1 MNLMPLALIVGLL
14 LASLLVYGVVH
25 PRPPARWD
33 PGEERARMVERQ
45 IEARGV
51 KDPRV
56 LQAMRTVPRHLFVP
70 PAYRERAYEDG
81 PLPIGKG
88 QTISQPYMVAVM
100 TELLEPEAGDRVLE
114 VGTGSGY
121 QAAVLSPLVKKVYTT
136 EIIPEL
142 AERAREVL
150 LASGYENVEV
160 LTGDG
165 FQGLPK
171 HAPFDGI
178 IVTAAPPE
186 VPEPLLEQLGL
197 GGRLVIPIGEWKQEL
212 KVLERTEEG
221 IQTRTLF
228 QVKFVPMEGEAQQTR

>member
-1 MNLMPLALIVGLL
+1 MPTDCPTNTRPHRVE
-14 LASLLVYGVVH
+14 SLEVRLTRAWGFLGA
-25 PRPPARWD
+25 RPP
-33 PGEERARMVERQ
+33 
-45 IEARGV
+45 
-51 KDPRV
+51 
-56 LQAMRTVPRHLFVP
+56 
-70 PAYRERAYEDG
+70 
-81 PLPIGKG
+81 
-88 QTISQPYMVAVM
+88 
-100 TELLEPEAGDRVLE
+100 
-114 VGTGSGY
+114 SGY
-121 QAAVLSPLVKKVYTT
+121 QAAVLSPLVEKVYTI

-150 LASGYENVEV
+150 QASGCENVEV

-197 GGRLVIPIGEWKQEL
+197 GGRLVIPVGEWKQEL

-228 QVKFVPMEGEAQQTR
+228 RVQFVPMKGEAQQTR